1 MRPALALPLR
11 PGFWRSLLLASA
23 LLFALYAAWALLLN
37 PDPDIEDVASSLLLI
52 GLSLG
57 GFGASLS
64 IALDR
69 THGRG
74 LRVGW
79 ALIGLACAA
88 NALAEGIWL
97 DFSLRYLDPF
107 PSVADVAYLAFYP
120 LMLAGVFALPS
131 ASTRRRERRILWLD
145 MAIGLTA
152 SLIVWW
158 YFVLSPHL
166 VSRTA
171 DERTLLAVLY
181 PVADAALISILI
193 MLAERSWDFPGRRVK
208 LLLVLAM
215 TMMTAADSVFAYLEP
230 RQLIYSYPPLN
241 LLWASSYFLLF
252 AAATRQASL
261 LEGRHTDET
270 RPPNPKRRLAWILI
284 PYVSVAVAA
293 GLLVSATLRSP
304 KEPLSYLL
312 GVVIGGLILTAMVMF
327 RQYLVLREN
336 VDLHIRSTQASLTD
350 ELTGLANRRRL
361 FQLLEHEARRA
372 VRYERPFSILWID
385 LDELKTFNDR
395 FGHSTGDQVLIRL
408 ARLLVDNVR
417 ALDTPA
423 RLGGDEF
430 AVLLPETGAA
440 AARIAAARL
449 DASIRSAQVAGV
461 PMSASIGVGS
471 YRTGAT
477 VESIVEEADRDLY
490 RVKNERRPP
499 AT

>member
-1 MRPALALPLR
+1 
-11 PGFWRSLLLASA
+11 
-23 LLFALYAAWALLLN
+23 
-37 PDPDIEDVASSLLLI
+37 
-52 GLSLG
+52 
-57 GFGASLS
+57 
-64 IALDR
+64 
-69 THGRG
+69 
-74 LRVGW
+74 
-79 ALIGLACAA
+79 
-88 NALAEGIWL
+88 
-97 DFSLRYLDPF
+97 
-107 PSVADVAYLAFYP
+107 
-120 LMLAGVFALPS
+120 
-131 ASTRRRERRILWLD
+131 
-145 MAIGLTA
+145 
-152 SLIVWW
+152 
-158 YFVLSPHL
+158 
-166 VSRTA
+166 
-171 DERTLLAVLY
+171 
-181 PVADAALISILI
+181 
-193 MLAERSWDFPGRRVK
+193 
-208 LLLVLAM
+208 M